1 MASVSMRDM
10 LTAGVHF
17 GHQTRYWNPKMKQF
31 IFGARNRVHII
42 NLEKTV
48 PMFNEALAELAKVGE
63 KKGKVLFVGTKR
75 AASESVKEAA
85 LASNQ
90 YYVNN
95 RWLGGMLTNWKTV
108 RQSIKRLKDLE
119 IQSQDGTFDKL
130 TKKEALM
137 RTRELNKLENSL
149 GGIKDM
155 GGLPD
160 ALFVVDAD
168 HEHIAIKEANNLGIP
183 VFSIVDTNS
192 DPDGVDFIIPGND
205 DAIRAVKLYLGAVA
219 TAVREGRSQD
229 LAVQAEESFVE
240 AE

>member
-1 MASVSMRDM
+1 MATVSMRDM
-10 LTAGVHF
+10 LQAGVHF
-17 GHQTRYWNPKMKQF
+17 GHQTRYWNPKMKPF
-31 IFGARNRVHII
+31 IFGARNKVHII

-48 PMFNEALAELAKVGE
+48 PMANLALAELTKISSR
-63 KKGKVLFVGTKR
+63 KGKILFVGTKR
-75 AASESVKEAA
+75 AASEAVKEYA
-85 LASNQ
+85 NGCDQ
-90 YYVNN
+90 FFVNH

-137 RTRELNKLENSL
+137 RTRELAKLENSL

-160 ALFVVDAD
+160 ALFVIDAD

-205 DAIRAVKLYLGAVA
+205 DAIRAIKLYLGAVA